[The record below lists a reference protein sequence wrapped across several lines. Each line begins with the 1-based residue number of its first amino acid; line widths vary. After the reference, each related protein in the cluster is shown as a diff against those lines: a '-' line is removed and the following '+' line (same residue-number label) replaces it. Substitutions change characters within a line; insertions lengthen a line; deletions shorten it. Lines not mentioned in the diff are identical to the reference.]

1 MIIGL
6 TGRKRSGKSTA
17 ARYLVEDHGFT
28 ELSFAEPLKR
38 MALAVDP
45 IIGFR
50 STPDGGQRVYL
61 SDVVHEI
68 GWECAK
74 DEYPEVRRFLQR
86 LGTEGVR
93 DHIGQDTWVNLAELE
108 IIRVIRE
115 NTKAGGVAQANIV
128 FADVRFENEAD
139 LIRDWGGVVIEV
151 YRPSQGDPEP
161 EHSSENGV
169 RSDCSVVN
177 REGDLEAL
185 FAVLDHCINRIR
197 KARRANEQAI
207 FDSA

>member
-17 ARYLVEDHGFT
+17 ARYLVENHGFT

-45 IIGFR
+45 
-50 STPDGGQRVYL
+50 RVGPESDPVRL
-61 SDVVHEI
+61 SEAVGVW
-68 GWECAK
+68 GWEEAK
-74 DEYPEVRRFLQR
+74 DRFPEVRRFLQR

-115 NTKAGGVAQANIV
+115 NEQVDQVAESNIV
-128 FADVRFENEAD
+128 FADVRFENEAA
-139 LIRDWGGVVIEV
+139 LIREWGGVVI
-151 YRPSQGDPEP
+151 
-161 EHSSENGV
+161 
-169 RSDCSVVN
+169 
-177 REGDLEAL
+177 
-185 FAVLDHCINRIR
+185 
-197 KARRANEQAI
+197 
-207 FDSA
+207 

>member
-38 MALAVDP
+38 MALAVNP

-50 STPDGGQRVYL
+50 STPDGVQRVYL

-74 DEYPEVRRFLQR
+74 DEYPEVRRFLQL

-93 DHIGQDTWVNLAELE
+93 DHIGQDTWVNLAEL
-108 IIRVIRE
+108 
-115 NTKAGGVAQANIV
+115 
-128 FADVRFENEAD
+128 
-139 LIRDWGGVVIEV
+139 
-151 YRPSQGDPEP
+151 
-161 EHSSENGV
+161 
-169 RSDCSVVN
+169 
-177 REGDLEAL
+177 
-185 FAVLDHCINRIR
+185 
-197 KARRANEQAI
+197 
-207 FDSA
+207 